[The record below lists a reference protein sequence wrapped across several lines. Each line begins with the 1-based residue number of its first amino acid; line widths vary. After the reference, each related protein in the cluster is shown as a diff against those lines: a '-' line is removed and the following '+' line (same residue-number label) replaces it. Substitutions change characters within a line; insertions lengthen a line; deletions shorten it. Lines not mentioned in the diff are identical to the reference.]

1 MPLVPLRGTGWGWG
15 GTSLL
20 EKKLSH
26 CLQRVGPG
34 RRAATS
40 FTDVPGALERALLQ
54 NMTSIWG
61 QRGVAWVPRTRVAEA
76 WVLGGGR

>member
-1 MPLVPLRGTGWGWG
+1 MELG
-15 GTSLL
+15 GASLL

-26 CLQRVGPG
+26 CLQRAGPG
-34 RRAATS
+34 GRAAAS

-54 NMTSIWG
+54 NVTSVWG
-61 QRGVAWVPRTRVAEA
+61 QRGVAWVPRTKVAEA